1 MKHFY
6 IAFIAILLAIP
17 QVLPAQWAQSITM
30 EGGSIIDDIIEYKD
44 AIYISAS
51 NAGVYR
57 SDDNGSTWTATSVP
71 SFPNSGRFAIIDDE
85 LLVLYSGK
93 LFRTADG
100 STFTEATGI
109 DAFIN
114 DVATDGTTLV
124 VGGGSAFG
132 IFISDD
138 KGLNWTY
145 VDDTKTQ
152 IDISA
157 VVVTGNVIFAS
168 GRTRPGVLFK
178 STDKGVTWEE
188 INVGTHVISDLC
200 YQGSTLFMNVAY
212 DGLYRSNDDGIT
224 WQKVR
229 SDPSNDAKISI
240 TPTHIHYLAG
250 GKYASSANRGDSWT
264 ENLDGTTPGTS
275 IGCLFAGSSYVF
287 AGTWGTGVFRKPLD
301 NSAPWA
307 TCNEGLSFHLVL
319 DLDIQGNEILAGT
332 QWAFVKKSPDGGQS
346 WIGFTDI
353 GSGHDIVRLGQDIFV
368 ATSAIYR
375 SSDEGATWQKKTNNL
390 PASGSATVLVAFKN
404 KLYTEVDY
412 EIYVS
417 ADRGE
422 SWVKKTEGY
431 SGMARTAYADGEDL
445 YFGSFQG
452 LFRLGSDEQHW
463 EKIDIGIGET
473 QSVGSIDKMG
483 NILLVADQYT
493 GVYKS
498 SDDGETWTKINNN
511 TVQSLAVR
519 NNEIYA
525 GATSGP
531 LYHSLDSGATW
542 SDIRANLP
550 SSRFVSTIGFTSK
563 HVIVGVPYRGLWLRP
578 IGEVAPPFFSFP
590 STLSDST
597 FLIDEPIVIQ
607 VDQPMETTDGTP
619 ITQVEIEDVISVTM
633 ADGTPVNYTAMLDE
647 DLAVITIS
655 IDGVEEDTDYR
666 ITIAPVANPE
676 GLQTK
681 AQSHVLRA
689 VSNVPPSAADIAID
703 MSENTT
709 YQFASGEFTAKYTDQ
724 EGSPLATIIVVSLPA
739 HGTLKAGGSAVTVD
753 AEISFEELSGLS
765 YTSDA
770 DFVGFDQWEYAA
782 SDGKSYS
789 NSAFVNITV
798 SPVTGITGE
807 DISGNMTYYPNPVET
822 ILTISNPN
830 RHNIEWLTVTDMS
843 GRSLLLPQE
852 KSNETVTIDFTDV
865 PSGLYIMAIQS
876 EGRLHYSKV
885 LRR

>member
-6 IAFIAILLAIP
+6 IAAIAIFLAIP
-17 QVLPAQWAQSITM
+17 QDLPAQWTPSITM
-30 EGGSIIDDIIEYKD
+30 EGGSIIEDIIEYKD
-44 AIYISAS
+44 AIYISVS

-57 SDDNGSTWTATSVP
+57 SEDNGTTWTATSVP
-71 SFPNSGRFAIIDDE
+71 PFPNFGRFVIIDDE

-124 VGGGSAFG
+124 VGGGAQFG

-152 IDISA
+152 VDISA
-157 VVVTGNVIFAS
+157 VAVRGSVILAS
-168 GRTRPGVLFK
+168 GKTKPGVVFK
-178 STDKGVTWEE
+178 SIDMGATWEE
-188 INVGTHVISDLC
+188 ITVGSNNIVDLT

-212 DGLYRSNDDGIT
+212 DGLYRSNNDGTT

-229 SDPSNDAKISI
+229 SESSYEAKISI
-240 TPTHIHYLAG
+240 TPTHIHYIAG
-250 GKYASSANRGDSWT
+250 GKYASSANQGDSWT

-275 IGCLFAGSSYVF
+275 IECLFAGSSYVF

-307 TCNEGLSFHLVL
+307 TCNEGLNFHLVL
-319 DLDIQGNEILAGT
+319 DLDIQGDEILAGT
-332 QWAFVKKSPDGGQS
+332 QWDFVKKSSDGGLTWTS
-346 WIGFTDI
+346 FTDM
-353 GSGHDIVRLGQDIFV
+353 GSGHDIVRLGNDIFV

-375 SSDEGATWQKKTNNL
+375 SSDGGATWQKKTNNL
-390 PASGSATVLVAFKN
+390 PTSGTATVLVAFKN

-431 SGMARTAYADGEDL
+431 AGMARTAFVDDEDL

-452 LFRLGSDEQHW
+452 LFRLSSDEQHW

-473 QSVGSIDKMG
+473 QSIGHIARLG
-483 NILLVADQYT
+483 TLLLVADQYT

-498 SDDGETWTKINNN
+498 PDDGETWTKINNN
-511 TVQSLAVR
+511 TVKSLAVR

-525 GATSGP
+525 GGTSGP

-550 SSRFVSTIGFTSK
+550 SYGFVSTIGFTSK
-563 HVIVGVPYRGLWLRP
+563 HVIVGIPYRGLWLRP
-578 IGEVAPPFFSFP
+578 IGEVAPPYFSFP
-590 STLSDST
+590 STLTDST
-597 FLIDEPIVIQ
+597 FLIDEPIVIR
-607 VDQPMETTDGTP
+607 VDQPMETLDGTP
-619 ITQVEIEDVISVTM
+619 ITQDDIEDVITVTT
-633 ADGTPVNYTAMLDE
+633 ADGTPVNYSAQLDE
-647 DLAVITIS
+647 DLAEITVS
-655 IDGVEEDTDYR
+655 IDGIEEDTDYR

-681 AQSHVLRA
+681 AQSYLLRA
-689 VSNVPPSAADIAID
+689 VANVPPSVADIAVD

-709 YQFASGEFTAKYTDQ
+709 YQFTSSAFTAKYTDQ
-724 EGSPLATIIVVSLPA
+724 EGSPLATIKVVSLPT
-739 HGTLKAGGSAVTVD
+739 HGTLKVDGTDVAVD
-753 AEISFEELSGLS
+753 AELSPGELSGLS
-765 YTSDA
+765 YTPDA
-770 DFVGFDQWEYAA
+770 DFVGTDQWEYSA
-782 SDGKSYS
+782 SDGKAYS
-789 NSAFVNITV
+789 NAALVKITIA
-798 SPVTGITGE
+798 PVTGIGE
-807 DISGNMTYYPNPVET
+807 GISGNLTYYPNPVET
-822 ILTISNPN
+822 ILTIKNPN
-830 RHNIEWLTVTDMS
+830 RHRIEWLTVTDMN

-852 KSNETVTIDFTDV
+852 ISVDVVTIDFTNV
-865 PSGLYIMAIQS
+865 PSGIYIMAIRA
-876 EGRLHYSKV
+876 EGQLHYSKV